1 MGILTNGNPYLKGK
15 GSEGW
20 DMALSPF
27 DRHWPK
33 IKENIF
39 PRMSPNNNVWA
50 TLFELARVELGFAD
64 NRIPAKEEDEEAFAN
79 FFRHNAGGMDVLS
92 HDKQHAMV
100 YLRIY
105 KGGNNQIMRNIQA
118 TFGPTNVSF
127 WMFGLTSNYFSK
139 SSMSRARTNTTCVV
153 TAIRDPVD
161 HFLSAYNEVMYRRG
175 YKNGTV
181 TQFEQFVSD
190 FIAGPVSNRI
200 YRSRIL

>member
-1 MGILTNGNPYLKGK
+1 MVYGGIIEDNIQQN
-15 GSEGW
+15 
-20 DMALSPF
+20 DMHMALSPF

-33 IKENIF
+33 IRENIC

-64 NRIPAKEEDEEAFAN
+64 KRIPAKEEDEEAFAN
-79 FFRHNAGGMDVLS
+79 FFRFNAGGLGVHS
-92 HDKQHAMV
+92 HDDKQHAMI

-105 KGGNNQIMRNIQA
+105 KGGNNQILDNIRA
-118 TFGPTNVSF
+118 VFGPTNASI
-127 WMFGLTSNYFSK
+127 WKSGLISNSFSK
-139 SSMSRARTNTTCVV
+139 SSLSRARTNTTCVV

-175 YKNGTV
+175 YKNGIV